1 MSTQESNSAT
11 ILPTATEY
19 GLNYWIAQTLK
30 TRRFQ
35 YTYVHVGARKPSR
48 YEPCEYHI
56 NGITFGYSSY
66 GRSLGRGGHKYKVHA
81 RYIDTNKPVPSK
93 VLKGFYKAVL

>member
-1 MSTQESNSAT
+1 MNTSEANSSTSS
-11 ILPTATEY
+11 TEY
-19 GLNYWIAQTLK
+19 GLNYWAAQTLK

-48 YEPCEYHI
+48 YEPCEYQI
-56 NGITFGYSSY
+56 NGITFSYSSY
-66 GRSLGRGGHKYKVHA
+66 GRSLGLGGHKYKVRA

-93 VLKGFYKAVL
+93 VLKSLYSSIL